1 MLLVLTQLLGL
12 WRTGLPLRGSHAEA
26 PARRL
31 SRFSPPR
38 CSASDDERLL
48 LTEPALNAFI
58 VAEMRHFCTNAMNE
72 LDYSGSLADRR
83 RRENEMPG
91 EQAVE
96 ALCDMTRSSF
106 RRLFNTGLGSK
117 SMDGT
122 DHTGL
127 SNLGSAI
134 SFFRDTF
141 EGSRA
146 LELPLERVGLS
157 GYQVAHHITDMYHHR
172 TFRGTYTKTLQ
183 PSGLGEIAAREAVG
197 LSVAADERTRGGGR
211 GGHLPA
217 LESDRIW
224 RLPPVGVGAGR
235 VHRALEALREG
246 ADGGHARPSPRRQRH
261 DAVAREAC
269 GVSHHGHGM
278 YTVKNITRD

>member
-1 MLLVLTQLLGL
+1 
-12 WRTGLPLRGSHAEA
+12 
-26 PARRL
+26 
-31 SRFSPPR
+31 
-38 CSASDDERLL
+38 
-48 LTEPALNAFI
+48 
-58 VAEMRHFCTNAMNE
+58 MRHFCTNAMNE

-183 PSGLGEIAAREAVG
+183 PSGLGEICRAQAVG
-197 LSVAADERTRGGGR
+197 LSVAADDDDDEEDEEDTCLLWSPTGSGAC
-211 GGHLPA
+211 L
-217 LESDRIW
+217 
-224 RLPPVGVGAGR
+224 PVGVGAGR
-235 VHRALEALREG
+235 LHRALEALREG

-278 YTVKNITRD
+278 YGKNITRD

>member
-1 MLLVLTQLLGL
+1 MLLVVSQLLGL
-12 WRTGLPLRGSHAEA
+12 RRAGLPLPGHAETTLRTA
-26 PARRL
+26 PAELPL
-31 SRFSPPR
+31 SRFSPPH

-58 VAEMRHFCTNAMNE
+58 VAEMRHFCTNAMNK

-197 LSVAADERTRGGGR
+197 LSVAADEEEEEEEDDACLLWSPTGSGACLQWASEQDAYTGRSRRFEKVQMEGTRDPRRGGSG
-211 GGHLPA
+211 
-217 LESDRIW
+217 
-224 RLPPVGVGAGR
+224 
-235 VHRALEALREG
+235 
-246 ADGGHARPSPRRQRH
+246 
-261 DAVAREAC
+261 
-269 GVSHHGHGM
+269 
-278 YTVKNITRD
+278 TTR

>member
-1 MLLVLTQLLGL
+1 MLFLLLAGHSL
-12 WRTGLPLRGSHAEA
+12 RTPPCRAPLRVAT
-26 PARRL
+26 
-31 SRFSPPR
+31 PR

-197 LSVAADERTRGGGR
+197 LSVAADEEEEEDDDDTCLLWSPTGSGACLQWASEQDAYTGRSRRFEKVQMEGTRDPRRGGSG
-211 GGHLPA
+211 
-217 LESDRIW
+217 
-224 RLPPVGVGAGR
+224 
-235 VHRALEALREG
+235 
-246 ADGGHARPSPRRQRH
+246 
-261 DAVAREAC
+261 
-269 GVSHHGHGM
+269 
-278 YTVKNITRD
+278 TTR